1 MTVKIEE
8 ISFTSLY
15 LIIKRGLPF
24 IATIALSAG
33 TISYFLVAR
42 QSQLFQASSTVIIA
56 PPSAEFIGDGTL
68 RFQPIVYTTFDLYKD
83 LAYSEKVVEKT
94 LNAHPETNLTPNEF
108 IETSSIKRATYIINK
123 GVEKGLPLVVD
134 HQLLH
139 TNPSTAADLTNIW
152 VEETMIEVRK
162 SLLVPLA
169 PTTTPIET
177 QLRNVSETLK
187 AIEMEWQTFS
197 ALNNLELLESS
208 LVNFNHQIVEGTDR
222 LMELDSLTRIVER
235 EKLVLQSELL
245 DDNGLEKQMI
255 DIEES
260 LTESQSEEPTLIE
273 TLRAQT
279 LRLELLRA
287 EKGSLQEQLI
297 ELGDKT
303 SELLTKRSE
312 LAQMRDEILNKLRL
326 HRTTYANL
334 SNTSTTIHAV
344 RDLILSSAKTLSL
357 ATPPS
362 KPQKGDNPWKAAV
375 IAMVI
380 SGMVST
386 LPFFVREALK
396 PQLSIKDRPPK

>member
-1 MTVKIEE
+1 
-8 ISFTSLY
+8 
-15 LIIKRGLPF
+15 
-24 IATIALSAG
+24 
-33 TISYFLVAR
+33 
-42 QSQLFQASSTVIIA
+42 VIIA

-260 LTESQSEEPTLIE
+260 LTESQSEEPTLI
-273 TLRAQT
+273 
-279 LRLELLRA
+279 
-287 EKGSLQEQLI
+287 
-297 ELGDKT
+297 
-303 SELLTKRSE
+303 
-312 LAQMRDEILNKLRL
+312 
-326 HRTTYANL
+326 
-334 SNTSTTIHAV
+334 
-344 RDLILSSAKTLSL
+344 
-357 ATPPS
+357 
-362 KPQKGDNPWKAAV
+362 
-375 IAMVI
+375 
-380 SGMVST
+380 
-386 LPFFVREALK
+386 
-396 PQLSIKDRPPK
+396 